1 MRTPSV
7 YGEMSMTLSKCE
19 TMYSARSSTAY
30 LRETGPLSQEIQV
43 RRKAL
48 RIRYINTSRSMEV
61 RNKRPGGVQVSPLN
75 PLYVSLCRIPDPG
88 YIASPGRV
96 PWTAPIMVPGVF
108 EAFRNAK

>member
-48 RIRYINTSRSMEV
+48 RIRYINGMEV
-61 RNKRPGGVQVSPLN
+61 RKKRP
-75 PLYVSLCRIPDPG
+75 R
-88 YIASPGRV
+88 
-96 PWTAPIMVPGVF
+96 
-108 EAFRNAK
+108 AFKKRPRGFK